1 MKLKRAVTVIL
12 SAVLSCAL
20 AVTPV
25 MADEVDDLKEQKQQT
40 ESEVEN
46 LQTQLN
52 SIISKITE
60 LERQLVQTGEEITR
74 TQDDLAEAEK
84 EEESQYTSM
93 KLRIKYMYE
102 SGTGM
107 ASLERVLSSGNM
119 AGLLSEAEYSQQV
132 HEYDRRKLTEYA
144 ETVQKVKDLK
154 VSLQEKQNELEQS
167 QTEFTARQEELDT
180 TLTDKSA
187 ELAGL
192 NIQID
197 DAVRKAAEEAAKK
210 AAEEAA
216 QKEAEEA
223 VQNALEEAADT
234 QSKPE
239 NSDKKPESGTG
250 SSSQNSNT
258 GNSGNTHNGNNSN
271 NNTTTQKPDRNEQE
285 TVTPSEPEPEPEPEK
300 KPSQSTPV
308 YNKTKGEIIVQAAY
322 SQLGVPYV
330 WGGSEPGVGL
340 DCSGLVQYCYRQ
352 AGISIPRYSGDI
364 MSEGT
369 IVNDPQPGDIC
380 WKPGHVAI
388 YIGNGQMI
396 EAPHTGAV
404 VRVASVRATYY
415 IRY

>member
-1 MKLKRAVTVIL
+1 MIL

-46 LQTQLN
+46 LQSQLN

-234 QSKPE
+234 QGKPE